1 MVGKIHHAGGQ
12 LPLTEE
18 QRMLIQIRDTLYE
31 GSWDDFLED
40 LRARAD
46 GRPHVFA
53 IARASPELKSTI
65 EHHVALIEELR
76 RWECQHRRTLCV

>member
-1 MVGKIHHAGGQ
+1 MVAKIEHAGDH

-31 GSWDDFLED
+31 GSWDDFLDD
-40 LRARAD
+40 LRARAE

-53 IARASPELKSTI
+53 LNSASPEFKTTI
-65 EHHVALIEELR
+65 ERHVDLIEKLR
-76 RWECQHRRTLCV
+76 EWEREHRRTLCV